1 MLARP
6 NLTIAVNTQVDK
18 VLITQEEGNLLRAFG
33 IEVSTSPSSP
43 RYRVR
48 ADREVILSA
57 GAFGTPKILLLSGI
71 GPAQELQKHKIEVL
85 KDLPV
90 GLHLSDVC

>member
-71 GPAQELQKHKIEVL
+71 GPAQELQKHKTEVL

-90 GLHLSDVC
+90 GFHLSDVC